1 MFADCCRERVGN
13 VPLGAVPGTLDDRDN
28 GSVLT
33 AVGCDATSG
42 DLRQDEPPANED
54 PDTQRG
60 YFTKAL
66 LEGLSGAAADPPGYG
81 AVDTNSLARY
91 VKQRVKDLTRKFK
104 RPQDPRMDADPAEP
118 IVFRPAAAPPAAD
131 VPTGGLPAPTSY
143 QVRIEFVNA
152 VSRARGPAQQCQRHP
167 PRASHHRRRSHRAA
181 AERLVPGDA
190 GRAG

>member
-1 MFADCCRERVGN
+1 MRR
-13 VPLGAVPGTLDDRDN
+13 
-28 GSVLT
+28 
-33 AVGCDATSG
+33 TSG
-42 DLRQDEPPANED
+42 DLAYEPPANED

-143 QVRIEFVNA
+143 QVRIEFVTPY
-152 VSRARGPAQQCQRHP
+152 RGHVALRNSANDILREHRTTDGDLIVPLPSGLYQVTQEEPGSPAF
-167 PRASHHRRRSHRAA
+167 
-181 AERLVPGDA
+181 PGDGGFRVHGA
-190 GRAG
+190 NTHVRI